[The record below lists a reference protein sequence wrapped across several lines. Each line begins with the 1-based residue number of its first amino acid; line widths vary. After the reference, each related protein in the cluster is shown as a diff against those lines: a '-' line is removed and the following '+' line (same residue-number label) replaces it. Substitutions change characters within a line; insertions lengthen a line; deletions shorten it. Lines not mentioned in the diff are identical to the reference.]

1 MVGSQTNRELDFES
15 IPENINKVEA
25 FVEVIKSELGL
36 TEEMEA
42 NVLVS
47 LSEAVNNA
55 IVHGNKK
62 DPAKKVAIKMVKE
75 LHSLTFTVEDEGAG
89 FDLSVVKD
97 PTAIENLDKPS
108 GRGIFLMRNL
118 ADKVEF
124 DEGGRK
130 VTIAF
135 NLAS

>member
-1 MVGSQTNRELDFES
+1 MVGSQTSRELEFNS
-15 IPENINKVEA
+15 VPENINKVEA
-25 FVEVIKSELGL
+25 FVEVLKTDLDLS
-36 TEEMEA
+36 EEMEA

-47 LSEAVNNA
+47 LTEAVNNA

-62 DPAKKVAIKMVKE
+62 NPEKKVAIKLEKDASALV
-75 LHSLTFTVEDEGAG
+75 FTVEDEGEG
-89 FDLSVVKD
+89 FDPAIIVD
-97 PTAIENLDKPS
+97 PTAPENIDKPS

-124 DEGGRK
+124 SEGGRR

-135 NLAS
+135 NLA

>member
-1 MVGSQTNRELDFES
+1 MDLES
-15 IPENINKVEA
+15 IPENINRVEA
-25 FVEVIKSELGL
+25 FVEVLKSDLGL

-47 LSEAVNNA
+47 LTEAVNNA

-62 DPAKKVAIKMVKE
+62 NPSKKVAIKMEKDSSALV
-75 LHSLTFTVEDEGAG
+75 FVVEDEGEG
-89 FDLSVVKD
+89 FDPAILLD
-97 PTAIENLDKPS
+97 PTAPENIDKPS

-124 DEGGRK
+124 SDGGRK

-135 NLAS
+135 NLI

>member
-1 MVGSQTNRELDFES
+1 MLGSQTNRELEIVS
-15 IPENINKVEA
+15 IPENINQVEA
-25 FVEVIKSELGL
+25 FVEVLKTDLGL

-47 LSEAVNNA
+47 LTEAVNNA

-62 DPAKKVAIKMVKE
+62 NPSKKVAIKMAKNDTA
-75 LHSLTFTVEDEGAG
+75 LIF
-89 FDLSVVKD
+89 VVKD
-97 PTAIENLDKPS
+97 EGEGFDPSVLVDPTAPENIDKPS

-124 DEGGRK
+124 SEGGRL
-130 VTIAF
+130 VTVAF
-135 NLAS
+135 NLS